1 MTTAKELKSQAAAA
15 FQAEKWAEA
24 IDLYTQALA
33 VDSNDSSIIANRSA
47 AYVKD
52 GNYGDALK
60 DAQRCRELEP
70 TNSLGY
76 LRVATVSLAQKQFE
90 EAMDILKQGIKA
102 CEGEQNQQSLQSALR
117 GAQKALLWQ
126 LPSAQAARKMI
137 AAFQAAQVRKS
148 TLTSSDPKVEPLM
161 QAALKNKQDLL
172 TEIEKLGEN
181 RQVLDIVF
189 HFVLDTSTLS
199 ALQALGPAWKTA
211 FPTPDNTLQDDQNPL
226 KDPELFAKAI
236 QQVATETQSTPNAI
250 SVLIL
255 QEIVKKDAAAT
266 TTSIHDK
273 ERRQMAL
280 FSVLDKEGASEVLF
294 ADLAAICYTWACD
307 HLDDKLQAS
316 TKVLVM
322 MSPDEARRLDY
333 SLYQK
338 FLLSLASTWNACLED
353 VLDDLVLVCT
363 GDHRALTAEEQK
375 QITAVEDSSGKL
387 DPLTYT
393 RTKQLF
399 ELWDTNNDG
408 DIDFS
413 ELLTGL
419 RRYQHASDPTGNVAS
434 ANAKAEKIALM
445 IMDHDEDKNQTLDPD
460 EFAGAMV
467 ECAKAAETDLHQL
480 IDFMCCVV
488 ASADE
493 DSVAFEKAYSEASSI
508 RKRRTSVAFRR
519 SFTMMTI
526 SIEEVIEEGDEE
538 EEDDW

>member
-1 MTTAKELKSQAAAA
+1 MTTAKELKAQAAAA

-24 IDLYTQALA
+24 IDFYTQALA
-33 VDSNDSSIIANRSA
+33 LDANDSSIIANRSA
-47 AYVKD
+47 AYVKA

-60 DAQRCRELEP
+60 DAQKCRELES
-70 TNSLGY
+70 TSSLGY
-76 LRVATVSLAQKQFE
+76 LREATVSLVQKQFE
-90 EAMDILKQGIKA
+90 QAMDILKQGIKQCA
-102 CEGEQNQQSLQSALR
+102 GAQDQQSLQSALR

-126 LPSAQAARKMI
+126 LPAAQAARKMI
-137 AAFQAAQVRKS
+137 AAFQAAQVRQS
-148 TLTSSDPKVEPLM
+148 TLTSSDPKVGPLM
-161 QAALKNKQDLL
+161 EVALKNKEDLL
-172 TEIEKLGEN
+172 AEIEKLGEN
-181 RQVLDIVF
+181 SQVLDIVF
-189 HFVLDTSTLS
+189 HFVLDTSSLS
-199 ALQALGPAWKTA
+199 ALQAMGPAWKA
-211 FPTPDNTLQDDQNPL
+211 RFPTPENPLKDDQNPL

-236 QQVATETQSTPNAI
+236 QQVATETQSIPNATA
-250 SVLIL
+250 VLIL
-255 QEIVKKDAAAT
+255 QEFVKNDAAASNT
-266 TTSIHDK
+266 NIHDK

-294 ADLAAICYTWACD
+294 ADLAAMSFAWACD
-307 HLDDKLQAS
+307 HLGDKLKAS

-322 MSPDEARRLDY
+322 MSPNETRRMDY
-333 SLYQK
+333 PLFQK

-363 GDHRALTAEEQK
+363 GDHRALTKEEQQ
-375 QITAVEDSSGKL
+375 QITAIEDESGKL

-434 ANAKAEKIALM
+434 ANAKAERIALM

-488 ASADE
+488 ASADG
-493 DSVAFEKAYSEASSI
+493 DSMAFEKAYSEASSI

-526 SIEEVIEEGDEE
+526 SVDEVIEEGDEE